1 MQPARRSTTAAPARS
16 LRVCPR
22 SAAESMSAPGSLLE
36 RMAAASRQR
45 AQAARAI
52 EPEAVLRARAFATD
66 SPPAIALDSF
76 SVIAELK
83 LRSPA
88 LGTLADAG
96 FDIDAQLEAYAAGGA
111 AAVSVLT
118 EPDEFHGS
126 LSHLEQAARALKPAG
141 IPVMRK
147 DFLTEPYQIF
157 EARAAGAGGVLVIA
171 AMLTDAEMA
180 ALVEAAAACEL
191 FVLLEAFDD
200 DDVRRIGDVV
210 AGAQPRAHAPLLVG
224 VNSRNLHTL
233 GVEFDRFAVLA
244 PALPHGPVAIAESGI
259 DSAAQIQAVVD
270 LGYGGALVGSALMQ
284 TSSPSDALR
293 TLIEAGRRRK
303 GRAACS

>member
-1 MQPARRSTTAAPARS
+1 MTAS
-16 LRVCPR
+16 
-22 SAAESMSAPGSLLE
+22 GSLLE

-45 AQAARAI
+45 AHAARAI
-52 EPEAVLRARAFATD
+52 EPEAELRARALATD
-66 SPPAIALDSF
+66 PPPAITLDSF
-76 SVIAELK
+76 AVIAELK

-88 LGTLADAG
+88 LGTLADAD
-96 FDIDAQLEAYAAGGA
+96 FDIDAQLAAYAAGGA

-126 LSHLEQAARALKPAG
+126 LSHLEQAVRALKPAG

-147 DFLTEPYQIF
+147 DFLTEPYQVF

-180 ALVEAAAACEL
+180 ALVEAAAVCDL

-200 DDVRRIGDVV
+200 GDVHRIGDVV
-210 AGAQPRAHAPLLVG
+210 ADARPPNRAPLLVG

-233 GVEFDRFAVLA
+233 AVEFDRFALLA
-244 PALPHGPVAIAESGI
+244 PALPQGPVAIAESGI
-259 DSAAQIQAVVD
+259 DSATQIDAVVD

-284 TSSPSDALR
+284 TSSPADALR
-293 TLIEAGRRRK
+293 ALIAAGRRRK
-303 GRAACS
+303 DQAACS